1 MGAASSPPMNLSQGI
16 ARASR
21 LKGGRRQTDLGLA
34 DVKLLSD
41 LEALYVLY
49 IYIYIYI
56 CCVFKNAV
64 SVYMCFVQSVYL
76 CAACEAD

>member
-49 IYIYIYI
+49 IYI